1 MNSKQQAFVEAYC
14 CNGFNATQAA
24 ITAGYSERSAEVQ
37 GSRLLSNDKVKASV
51 DSLKSKGAER
61 ALVTIE
67 DVVRGFL
74 KEAQGKQDDTTSPA
88 RNAAWKELSNFTG
101 GFDANVRKVAVD
113 TDVVFN
119 MAFNGEKGDE

>member
-1 MNSKQQAFVEAYC
+1 
-14 CNGFNATQAA
+14 
-24 ITAGYSERSAEVQ
+24 
-37 GSRLLSNDKVKASV
+37 LLSNVKITEQVDKFKA
-51 DSLKSKGAER
+51 KGAER

-74 KEAQGKQDDTTSPA
+74 KEAEGKQDDTTSPA
-88 RNAAWKELSNFTG
+88 RNAAWKELSNYTG
-101 GFDANVRKVAVD
+101 GFDANVKKVAVD

>member
-1 MNSKQQAFVEAYC
+1 MNSRQQAFVEAYC

-24 ITAGYSERSAEVQ
+24 ITAGYSERSSEMT
-37 GSRLLSNDKVKASV
+37 GSRLMSNDKVSAAV
-51 DSLKSKGAER
+51 DKLKSKGAER

-74 KEAQGKQDDTTSPA
+74 KEAKGEQDDTTSPA
-88 RNAAWKELSNFTG
+88 RNAAWKELSNYTG
-101 GFDANVRKVAVD
+101 GFDANVRKVALD

-119 MAFNGEKGDE
+119 MQFMGDKGDE